1 MIRRILVATA
11 TAILAVGVLAAP
23 VSANQNTVRVDC
35 AGLHFSM
42 ERGEVGT
49 DVTVTAGD
57 RRWAFEIARQ
67 NDPLVFT
74 LASPT
79 PSAPV
84 TWSVL
89 VDSPWHEGETWR
101 TYTWPACAPATTT
114 PAPPTTTTTP
124 PPVTTT
130 TAPPPVSSTS
140 TTAPAAV
147 TTTSVP
153 STAPT
158 TVITSP
164 RPTTTATIPPATP
177 STSVP
182 TTWRLPDTGRS
193 DTIGPAAAIGATAIA
208 AGLLLLT
215 AAARRRSTR

>member
-11 TAILAVGVLAAP
+11 TAILAVGVVAAP

-42 ERGEVGT
+42 ERGEAGT
-49 DVTVTAGD
+49 DVTVTAGE
-57 RRWAFEIARQ
+57 RRWTFEIARQ

-74 LASPT
+74 IASPN
-79 PSAPV
+79 PAAPV
-84 TWSVL
+84 TWAVL

-101 TYTWPACAPATTT
+101 TYTWPVCAPATTT
-114 PAPPTTTTTP
+114 PPPTTTA
-124 PPVTTT
+124 PVTTT
-130 TAPPPVSSTS
+130 TAPPPASSTS
-140 TTAPAAV
+140 TTAPPAV

-164 RPTTTATIPPATP
+164 RPTTTATIPPVTP

-182 TTWRLPDTGRS
+182 PTWRLPDTGRS
-193 DTIGPAAAIGATAIA
+193 DTTGPAAAIGAAAIA
-208 AGLLLLT
+208 AGLLLIT
-215 AAARRRSTR
+215 TAARRRSTR